1 MCPAYAERAFVLK
14 LPSSFA
20 WISVCRG
27 AATDIHWGN
36 WQWLSRS
43 WSQGHPRSDVN
54 DSWNGKRREQR
65 WNRIPLEVFLGCG
78 ERVLC
83 PCNWNL
89 HCLPAM
95 FLYRMALEVW
105 WFTVHCTT
113 CQDMAT
119 LSRIPRMNCRFSVG
133 FCISWF
139 YFSRADCFVTGEQ
152 VAKYVSTPDSCSSQW
167 LQQPTS
173 GIWEDPSSDP
183 CKSKDPSRDGERLHY
198 DLSRSWDIY
207 RMIYYI
213 AITYK
218 YIYIYIVLLYVSFIY
233 IYYMMHVHIYIYI
246 YYWSAIYT
254 DIPIACLNSILT
266 NCQSLVFRFTLA
278 VTVTECVILPN
289 SEWLRLQKR

>member
-1 MCPAYAERAFVLK
+1 MQNVPLFWSCLQALLEFPCVEVQQPTFIEEIGNDCLA
-14 LPSSFA
+14 
-20 WISVCRG
+20 RG
-27 AATDIHWGN
+27 ARDTQDQMRMI
-36 WQWLSRS
+36 R
-43 WSQGHPRSDVN
+43 RMK
-54 DSWNGKRREQR
+54 KRREQR

-89 HCLPAM
+89 HCLPAT
-95 FLYRMALEVW
+95 FPYRMALEVW
-105 WFTVHCTT
+105 WVTIHCTP

-119 LSRIPRMNCRFSVG
+119 LSRIPRMNCQFWIG

-213 AITYK
+213 TIFC
-218 YIYIYIVLLYVSFIY
+218 IYCIIKCIIY
-233 IYYMMHVHIYIYI
+233 IYYMMHVYIYI

>member
-1 MCPAYAERAFVLK
+1 MQNVPLFWSCLQALLEFPCVEVQQPTFIEEIGNDCLA
-14 LPSSFA
+14 
-20 WISVCRG
+20 RG
-27 AATDIHWGN
+27 ARDTQDQMRMIRGMK
-36 WQWLSRS
+36 
-43 WSQGHPRSDVN
+43 
-54 DSWNGKRREQR
+54 KRREQR

-89 HCLPAM
+89 HCLPAT
-95 FLYRMALEVW
+95 FPYRMALEVW
-105 WFTVHCTT
+105 WVTIHCTP

-119 LSRIPRMNCRFSVG
+119 LSRIPRMNCQFWVG

-213 AITYK
+213 TIFC
-218 YIYIYIVLLYVSFIY
+218 IYCIIKCIIY
-233 IYYMMHVHIYIYI
+233 IYYMMHVYIYIYI
-246 YYWSAIYT
+246 IDRRY
-254 DIPIACLNSILT
+254 IPIY
-266 NCQSLVFRFTLA
+266 
-278 VTVTECVILPN
+278 P
-289 SEWLRLQKR
+289 